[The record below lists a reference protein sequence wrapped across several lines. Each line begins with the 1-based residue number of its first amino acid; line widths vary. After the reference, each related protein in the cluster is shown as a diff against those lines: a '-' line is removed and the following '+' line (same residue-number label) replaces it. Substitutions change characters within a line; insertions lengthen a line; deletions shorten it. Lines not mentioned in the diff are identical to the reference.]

1 MLIVLFI
8 VVFTTV
14 KFFFNELD
22 RRKTVVERDV
32 NPSKTLNILEI
43 NASGRK
49 TGSVSRML
57 TSELVREL
65 EKKHGGAAT
74 RRRDLS
80 LGLPFVDE
88 DWIGA
93 NFTAP
98 EERSEAQNEVLGF
111 SDRLVGELQAAD
123 TIVIGVPIYNF
134 SIPAVLKAWVDMI
147 ARAGLSFRYTADG
160 PEGLLKGKTAYL
172 VVASGG
178 VAVDSAWDF
187 ATPYMR
193 HALAFVGIT
202 DVQVI
207 AAEKLNSD
215 ADESIDAAR
224 IRIADLVNETRQPA
238 SRVA

>member
-1 MLIVLFI
+1 M
-8 VVFTTV
+8 
-14 KFFFNELD
+14 
-22 RRKTVVERDV
+22 VERDT
-32 NPSKTLNILEI
+32 NPSTTFKILEI

-49 TGSVSRML
+49 SGSVSRML

-65 EKKHGGAAT
+65 DKKYGGAT
-74 RRRDLS
+74 TTRRDLS
-80 LGLPFVDE
+80 LGMPFVDE

-93 NFTAP
+93 NFTAQ
-98 EERSEAQNEVLGF
+98 EERSETQNDVLQY
-111 SDRLVGELQAAD
+111 SDKLVAELQTSD

-160 PEGLLKGKTAYL
+160 PEGLLKGKTVYL

-193 HALAFVGIT
+193 HALAFVGI
-202 DVQVI
+202 
-207 AAEKLNSD
+207 NG
-215 ADESIDAAR
+215 
-224 IRIADLVNETRQPA
+224 IRKRSAPA
-238 SRVA
+238 HPSAIFG

>member
-1 MLIVLFI
+1 ML
-8 VVFTTV
+8 
-14 KFFFNELD
+14 
-22 RRKTVVERDV
+22 ERNA
-32 NPSKTLNILEI
+32 NPGATLKILEI
-43 NASGRK
+43 SASGRK
-49 TGSVSRML
+49 SGSVSRLL
-57 TSELVREL
+57 TSELVGEL
-65 EKKHGGAAT
+65 EKKHVGATTT
-74 RRRDLS
+74 RRELS
-80 LGLPFVDE
+80 LGMPFVDE

-98 EERSEAQNEVLGF
+98 EERSEAQNDTLGF
-111 SDRLVGELQAAD
+111 SDQLVAELQASD

-207 AAEKLNSD
+207 AAEKLNSN
-215 ADESIDAAR
+215 ADEAIDAAR
-224 IRIADLVNETRQPA
+224 MIIADLVSETPQLAR
-238 SRVA
+238 RVA

>member
-1 MLIVLFI
+1 ML
-8 VVFTTV
+8 
-14 KFFFNELD
+14 
-22 RRKTVVERDV
+22 ERNA
-32 NPSKTLNILEI
+32 NPGATLKILEI
-43 NASGRK
+43 SASGRK
-49 TGSVSRML
+49 SGSVSRLL
-57 TSELVREL
+57 TSELVGEL
-65 EKKHGGAAT
+65 EKKHAGATTT
-74 RRRDLS
+74 RRELS
-80 LGLPFVDE
+80 LGMPFVDE

-98 EERSEAQNEVLGF
+98 EERSEAQNDTLGF
-111 SDRLVGELQAAD
+111 SDQLVAELQASD

-193 HALAFVGIT
+193 HALAFIGIT

-207 AAEKLNSD
+207 AAEKLNSN
-215 ADESIDAAR
+215 ADEAIDAAR
-224 IRIADLVNETRQPA
+224 MIIADLVSETPQLAR
-238 SRVA
+238 RVA

>member
-1 MLIVLFI
+1 
-8 VVFTTV
+8 VF
-14 KFFFNELD
+14 
-22 RRKTVVERDV
+22 EREV
-32 NPSKTLNILEI
+32 NPGKTLNILEI

-49 TGSVSRML
+49 SGSVSRML

-98 EERSEAQNEVLGF
+98 EERSETQNEVLGF
-111 SDRLVGELQAAD
+111 SDQLVGELQAAD

-134 SIPAVLKAWVDMI
+134 SIPASLKAWVDLI
-147 ARAGLSFRYTADG
+147 ARARLSFRYTANG
-160 PEGLLKGKTAYL
+160 PEGLLKDKRVYL

-178 VAVDSAWDF
+178 VAVGSAVDF

-202 DVQVI
+202 DVQIV
-207 AAEKLNSD
+207 AAEKLNSN
-215 ADESIDAAR
+215 ADEAIDAAR
-224 IRIADLVNETRQPA
+224 INIANLVSETSQLA

>member
-1 MLIVLFI
+1 ML
-8 VVFTTV
+8 
-14 KFFFNELD
+14 
-22 RRKTVVERDV
+22 ERNA
-32 NPSKTLNILEI
+32 NPGATLKILEI
-43 NASGRK
+43 SASGRK
-49 TGSVSRML
+49 SGSVSRLL
-57 TSELVREL
+57 TSELVGEL
-65 EKKHGGAAT
+65 EKKHAGATTT
-74 RRRDLS
+74 RRELS
-80 LGLPFVDE
+80 LGMPFVDE

-98 EERSEAQNEVLGF
+98 EERSEAQNDTLGF
-111 SDRLVGELQAAD
+111 SDQLVAELQASD

-207 AAEKLNSD
+207 AAEKLNSN
-215 ADESIDAAR
+215 ADEAIDAAR
-224 IRIADLVNETRQPA
+224 MIIADLVSETSQLAR
-238 SRVA
+238 RVA

>member
-1 MLIVLFI
+1 MLIILFI
-8 VVFTTV
+8 DFSSTV
-14 KFFFNELD
+14 RLSFNELD
-22 RRKTVVERDV
+22 RRVTVLEKDA
-32 NPSKTLNILEI
+32 NPSAALKILEI
-43 NASGRK
+43 NASGR
-49 TGSVSRML
+49 TSGSVSRL
-57 TSELVREL
+57 LAGELVGEL
-65 EKKHGGAAT
+65 ESKHRGAT
-74 RRRDLS
+74 ITRRDLS
-80 LGLPFVDE
+80 LGIPFVDE
-88 DWIGA
+88 DWIAA

-98 EERSEAQNEVLGF
+98 GERSETQNDALSF
-111 SDRLVGELQAAD
+111 SDQLVAELQTSD

-134 SIPAVLKAWVDMI
+134 SIPAALKAWVDMI

-202 DVQVI
+202 DVQVV

-215 ADESIDAAR
+215 ADKSLDAAR
-224 IRIADLVNETRQPA
+224 MKIADVVHTTAQLAR
-238 SRVA
+238 RVA

>member
-1 MLIVLFI
+1 ML
-8 VVFTTV
+8 
-14 KFFFNELD
+14 
-22 RRKTVVERDV
+22 ERDA
-32 NPSKTLNILEI
+32 NPSATLNILEI

-49 TGSVSRML
+49 SGSVSRML

-65 EKKHGGAAT
+65 EKKHGGATAT
-74 RRRDLS
+74 RRDLS
-80 LGLPFVDE
+80 LGMPFVDE

-98 EERSEAQNEVLGF
+98 EDRSETQNDTLGF
-111 SDRLVGELQAAD
+111 SDELVAELQAAD

-134 SIPAVLKAWVDMI
+134 SIPASLKAWVDMI
-147 ARAGLSFRYTADG
+147 ARARLSFRYTADG
-160 PEGLLKGKTAYL
+160 PEGLLKDKTAYL

-202 DVQVI
+202 DVHIV

-224 IRIADLVNETRQPA
+224 IRIADLVNETRQPT